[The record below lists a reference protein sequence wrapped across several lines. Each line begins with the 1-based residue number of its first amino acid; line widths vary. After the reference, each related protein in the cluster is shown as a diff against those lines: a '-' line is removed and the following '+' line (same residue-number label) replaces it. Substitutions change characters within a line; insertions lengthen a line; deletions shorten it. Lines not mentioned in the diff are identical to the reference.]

1 MMKYK
6 RYGWL
11 LLLVVLVPF
20 LAYGQ
25 EAVLRL
31 IPYPDGGGYLQQQII
46 NDTTANGKLPNRV
59 YELTRGGLYLANAT
73 FINTGGWKLR
83 LRAADSTITRKPR
96 IFLYPTGTGTT
107 PWNPPGYLFTLQ
119 GDLEMKNIIVSG
131 WYEAVRDSN
140 LRNLQGCLVRT
151 PATTSGLNITI
162 DSCIFTN
169 SNGNHVRTEGP
180 MSAVKITNSI
190 FANMGYLGRSN
201 LGAGKAVDL
210 RDVAVD
216 TMIMVNN
223 TFVNWQD
230 RIVRHYPA
238 TAGQPTGLLKYF
250 RFDHNTLVNGM
261 SYHGM
266 LSLGTMGGTA
276 IITNNLLIDPFSLG
290 ADTDKARQAEFIVSG
305 ELDSYGKARMNW
317 IFSYPDQVTAWTISN
332 NYYSISDSGQAFY
345 TSYASEPGF
354 AGNEGAPLTWHINGR
369 LGADSASAFTKQS
382 VALNKIPEVMNK
394 LNRWYRSPTGGAKS
408 KNTPGAWI
416 YGDLNTIPFVDPYD
430 FDRKHYLWLRDTLD
444 CKYSTSSPAYTGG
457 VGGYPLGDLNWY
469 PALHDRWTKGLP
481 VGVADAPRLP
491 EQFSLGQNY
500 PNPFNPAT
508 TISYSVPKESRVMLK
523 VFDMLGRE
531 VATLV
536 NEVKQPGEYRLTFDA
551 SRFASGAYVY
561 RLSSPNQ
568 TIVRKM
574 MLMK

>member
-1 MMKYK
+1 MKYK

-11 LLLVVLVPF
+11 LLLVVLVPI

-31 IPYPDGGGYLQQQII
+31 VPWTDGGDYLQKQII
-46 NDTTANGKLPNRV
+46 ADTTANGKLPNRV
-59 YELTRGGLYLANAT
+59 YELTRGGLYLANASFT
-73 FINTGGWKLR
+73 NTGGWKLR

-96 IFLYPTGTGTT
+96 IFLDKAGSGAT
-107 PWNPPGYLFTLQ
+107 PWNPPGNLFSIQ
-119 GDLEMKNIIVSG
+119 GDLELKNLIISG
-131 WYEAVRDSN
+131 YYEPAKDSS
-140 LRNLQGCLVRT
+140 LIRLQGQLIMIPST
-151 PATTSGLNITI
+151 SSGLKITI
-162 DSCIFTN
+162 DSCILTN

-180 MSAVKITNSI
+180 PSVVKITNSI

-201 LGAGKAVDL
+201 LGAGKAIDL
-210 RDVAVD
+210 RNVAVD
-216 TMIMVNN
+216 SCIMVNN

-230 RIVRHYPA
+230 RIVRHYPQS
-238 TAGQPTGLLKYF
+238 AGQPTGQLNYF
-250 RFDHNTLVNGM
+250 LFDHNTLVNGM

-290 ADTDKARQAEFIVSG
+290 QDSDKARQAEFLPSG
-305 ELDSYGKARMNW
+305 ELDQYGKARMNW
-317 IFSYPDQVTAWTISN
+317 IFSYPDQTTAWTISN

-345 TSYASEPGF
+345 NSYVSEPGF
-354 AGNEGAPLTWHINGR
+354 AGNEGQPLTWHINGR
-369 LGADSASAFTKQS
+369 LGADSASAFTKLS
-382 VALNKIPEVMNK
+382 VVLNKIPEVMNK
-394 LNRWYRSPTGGAKS
+394 LNRWYRSPTGGVKS
-408 KNTPGAWI
+408 KNTPGAWV
-416 YGDLNTIPFVDPYD
+416 YGDMGAVPYSDPYD

-469 PALHDRWTKGLP
+469 PALLDRWTKGLA

-491 EQFSLGQNY
+491 EQFSLEQNY

-508 TISYSVPKESRVMLK
+508 TISYSVPKESRVTLK

-536 NEVKQPGEYRLTFDA
+536 NEVKQPGEYRLTFEA